1 MKGLCIFTTNQN
13 ERGTFMSCIKQIM
26 EDDWYRTATPQ
37 EMRVALMH
45 LEMSAMQRLNN
56 SLTEHYKE
64 VREECFESCADD
76 NRWNEKT
83 QESEQ

>member
-45 LEMSAMQRLNN
+45 LEMNAMDRLAD

-64 VREECFESCADD
+64 VRQDCFESCAED
-76 NRWNEKT
+76 NGWNEKAL
-83 QESEQ
+83 ESKQ